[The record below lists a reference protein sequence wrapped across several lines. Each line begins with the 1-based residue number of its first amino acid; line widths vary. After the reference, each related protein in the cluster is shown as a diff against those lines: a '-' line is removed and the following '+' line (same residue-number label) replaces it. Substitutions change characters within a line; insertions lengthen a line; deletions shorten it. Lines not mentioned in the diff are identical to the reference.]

1 MSSSSSPCA
10 ACKLL
15 RRKCTQGCVFAPYF
29 PPDNPAKF
37 ANVHRVFGASNVSKL
52 LNELPQAQREDAV
65 NSLAYEAEARLRDPV
80 YGCVSYISVLQL
92 RIKQARDELA
102 AARKELAGYIG
113 PAAFAPFVA
122 PPQYHHHQYAGVPL
136 ASAGMGL
143 GVGVGVGVAQAQQ
156 HGHAHHPHQ
165 QIMVQQH
172 QQNLH
177 HHHQQMAEA
186 QQFAAAV
193 EVAREQ
199 DLMIRQA
206 AAYAHAVPGSS
217 AGATVAVVPPD
228 AVPYEGAFLFQQQQQ
243 PQPSQA
249 QTAVALT
256 YQMEQS
262 PPPSSSGQSHPEV
275 SHQQNTD
282 GSDEGSGGG
291 GVPPA

>member
-1 MSSSSSPCA
+1 SSSSRPAPLLPPAHCRHELIPSSAVPGITQKDEEEEPRAAATSPPPPPTAGFIHIKMSSSSSPCA

-122 PPQYHHHQYAGVPL
+122 
-136 ASAGMGL
+136 
-143 GVGVGVGVAQAQQ
+143 
-156 HGHAHHPHQ
+156 
-165 QIMVQQH
+165 
-172 QQNLH
+172 
-177 HHHQQMAEA
+177 
-186 QQFAAAV
+186 AAA
-193 EVAREQ
+193 
-199 DLMIRQA
+199 
-206 AAYAHAVPGSS
+206 
-217 AGATVAVVPPD
+217 PP
-228 AVPYEGAFLFQQQQQ
+228 
-243 PQPSQA
+243 
-249 QTAVALT
+249 
-256 YQMEQS
+256 
-262 PPPSSSGQSHPEV
+262 
-275 SHQQNTD
+275 
-282 GSDEGSGGG
+282 
-291 GVPPA
+291 